1 MNAINRYISKLR
13 SFVGPVYKTRLGGIN
28 AQTLILVRWVAVV
41 GQLVAVVVVEFFL
54 KFPLPLYY
62 CLAAISV
69 LAISNLFVGMNYP
82 RRGRLKNYHAARI
95 MAFDLAQ
102 LSALSYLTGG
112 LNNPFSLLILVPVTV
127 AATMLSRGAII
138 MLAVLSIFATTF
150 LAFYHLP
157 LPWPGVGLD
166 LPYLYVLGSW
176 AALAVT
182 IVFTTVFLWSLTEES
197 RRTIDA
203 LSETEA
209 ALAREQN
216 LSALGGLAA
225 AAAHELGSPLATI
238 AVVAKELSK
247 EVPEDS
253 PLAEDVALLL
263 SQTDRCRDILAGM
276 ARRPE
281 EHGGVPFEKV
291 PLTELMLEATLNH
304 IPENISLIVQVDE
317 ATEVNEPIIPRKL
330 EILQGLGNIIQN
342 AGQFAN
348 KGVEIRLFWDGD
360 TILIRIKDDGP
371 GFPIH
376 ILNSLGDPYL
386 SIRADSQNHMGLGV
400 FIAQNLLERV
410 GASIRYRNRND
421 GIIGAEVA
429 IRWDRSTLEGNVN
442 TGKLL

>member
-1 MNAINRYISKLR
+1 MNAISNYVVNL
-13 SFVGPVYKTRLGGIN
+13 FNLAGPVYKTRLGGIN
-28 AQTLILVRWVAVV
+28 AQTLILVRWVAFA
-41 GQLVAVVVVEFFL
+41 GQLIAVMVVEFLL
-54 KFPLPLYY
+54 KYSLPLYF
-62 CLAAISV
+62 CMAAVSL
-69 LAISNLFVGMNYP
+69 LAISNLLIGMNYP

-102 LSALSYLTGG
+102 LTLLSYLTGG

-127 AATMLSRGAII
+127 SATMLSRGAII
-138 MLAVLSIFATTF
+138 MLTILSVFATTF

-166 LPYLYVLGSW
+166 LPYLYVLGLW
-176 AALAVT
+176 TALAVT
-182 IVFTTVFLWSLTEES
+182 IVFTTVYLWSLTEES

-247 EVPEDS
+247 EVPADS
-253 PLAEDVALLL
+253 PFAEDVALLL
-263 SQTDRCRDILAGM
+263 SQTARCRDILASM

-281 EHGGVPFEKV
+281 EHGGVPFEKI
-291 PLTELMLEATLNH
+291 PLTELISETTINH
-304 IPENISLIVQVDE
+304 ISENISLAIHVDE
-317 ATEVNEPIIPRKL
+317 KTQENEPIVPRKL

-348 KGVEIRLFWDGD
+348 STVEILLFWDGS
-360 TILIRIKDDGP
+360 TILISIKDDGP
-371 GFPIH
+371 GFPAH
-376 ILNSLGDPYL
+376 ILDSLGDPYI
-386 SIRADSQNHMGLGV
+386 STRRHTGDHMGLGV

-410 GASIRYRNRND
+410 GASVRYRNRKD
-421 GIIGAEVA
+421 GTKGAEVA
-429 IRWDRSTLEGNVN
+429 IRWDRSYLEG
-442 TGKLL
+442 